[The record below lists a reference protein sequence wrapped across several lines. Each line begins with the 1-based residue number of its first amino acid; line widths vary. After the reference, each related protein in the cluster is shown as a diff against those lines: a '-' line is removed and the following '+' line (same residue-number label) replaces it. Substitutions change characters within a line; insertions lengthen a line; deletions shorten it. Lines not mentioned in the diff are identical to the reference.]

1 MIEVLGLTKKY
12 GSNVAVNDIS
22 FSIQKGEIVGFLGP
36 NGAGKSTTM
45 NIITGYL
52 SATSGSVKINGY
64 DVLDDPIEARRCIGY
79 LPEQPPLYLDMT
91 VNEYLKFVYN
101 LKKVR
106 HKGREMHIS
115 EVCRLVGIEHVRNR
129 IVGNLS
135 KGYKQRVGL
144 AQALIGDPE
153 VLILDEPT
161 VGLDPNQIIEIRNMI
176 RTLGKERT
184 IILSTHILPEVNAVC
199 ERVLMISEGRIVA
212 NDTTENITESIVS
225 TKQYLVRIEGEQAQ
239 VLSILKS
246 FSGIS
251 DVKVQKEGEPGAYD
265 YLITSASE
273 EDVRKTLLRELAAK
287 DLFVLSFQA
296 VSASLEDAF
305 SELTRDKKQK
315 EEN

>member
-1 MIEVLGLTKKY
+1 MIEVVGLTKKY
-12 GSNVAVNDIS
+12 GSNLAVDNIS

-64 DVLDDPIEARRCIGY
+64 DVLDDPIEARKCIGY

-91 VNEYLKFVYN
+91 VNEYLRFVYN
-101 LKKVR
+101 LKKVS
-106 HKGREMHIS
+106 HKGREVHIS

-176 RTLGKERT
+176 RALGKERT

-199 ERVLMISEGRIVA
+199 ERVLMISSGKIVA
-212 NDTTENITESIVS
+212 NDTTENITETTISG
-225 TKQYLVRIEGEQAQ
+225 KQYLVRVEGPQSA
-239 VLSILKS
+239 VLSVLNGMD
-246 FSGIS
+246 GITS
-251 DVKVQKEGEPGAYD
+251 AKVQKEGEPGAFD
-265 YLITSASE
+265 YLVSTNDESDI
-273 EDVRKTLLRELAAK
+273 RKTLVLALAK
-287 DLFVLSFQA
+287 QDFAVLSFQA
-296 VSASLEDAF
+296 VGTSLEDVF
-305 SELTRDKKQK
+305 SQLTKNNKK
-315 EEN
+315 EDA

>member
-1 MIEVLGLTKKY
+1 MIEVVGLTKKY
-12 GSNVAVNDIS
+12 GATVAVNDIS

-45 NIITGYL
+45 NIISGYL
-52 SATSGSVKINGY
+52 SATSGTVKINGF
-64 DVLDDPIEARRCIGY
+64 DVLDDPLEARRCIGY

-101 LKKVR
+101 LKKVA
-106 HKGREMHIS
+106 HKGREVHIS
-115 EVCRLVGIEHVRNR
+115 EVCHLVGIDHVRNR
-129 IVGNLS
+129 IIGNLS

-199 ERVLMISEGRIVA
+199 ERVLMINGGNIVA
-212 NDTTENITESIVS
+212 NDKTENITEQTVS
-225 TKQYLVRIEGEQAQ
+225 SKEYIARIEGDPKQISA
-239 VLSILKS
+239 VLSAV
-246 FSGIS
+246 SGIAS
-251 DVKVQKEGEPGAYD
+251 VKVQKEGEPGAFD
-265 YLITSASE
+265 YLLCANADADI
-273 EDVRKTLLRELAAK
+273 RKTLVLELAKQDIA
-287 DLFVLSFQA
+287 VLSFQP

-305 SELTRDKKQK
+305 SELTRNNKK
-315 EEN
+315 EDA

>member
-1 MIEVLGLTKKY
+1 MIEVVGLTKKY
-12 GSNVAVNDIS
+12 GSNLAVDNIS

-52 SATSGSVKINGY
+52 SATGGSVRINGH
-64 DVLDDPIEARRCIGY
+64 DVLDDPIEARKCIGY

-91 VNEYLKFVYN
+91 VNEYLRFVYN

-106 HKGREMHIS
+106 HKGREVHIS
-115 EVCRLVGIEHVRNR
+115 EVCRLVGIEHVRDR

-176 RTLGKERT
+176 RALGRERT

-199 ERVLMISEGRIVA
+199 ERVLMISAGKIVA
-212 NDTTENITESIVS
+212 NDTTENITETAIEG
-225 TKQYLVRIEGEQAQ
+225 KQYLVRVEGPQAA
-239 VLSILKS
+239 VLSTLNGMD
-246 FSGIS
+246 GITS
-251 DVKVQKEGEPGAYD
+251 AKVQKEGEPGAFD
-265 YLITSASE
+265 YLIATDSE
-273 EDVRKTLLRELAAK
+273 SDIRKTLVLALAK
-287 DLFVLSFQA
+287 QDFAVLSFQA
-296 VSASLEDAF
+296 VGTSLEDVF
-305 SELTRDKKQK
+305 SQLTKNNKKGDA
-315 EEN
+315 

>member
-1 MIEVLGLTKKY
+1 MIEVVGLTKKY
-12 GSNVAVNDIS
+12 GSNLAVDNIS

-64 DVLDDPIEARRCIGY
+64 DVLDDPIEARKCIGY

-91 VNEYLKFVYN
+91 VNEYLRFVYN
-101 LKKVR
+101 LKKVS
-106 HKGREMHIS
+106 HKGREVHIS

-199 ERVLMISEGRIVA
+199 ERVLMINAGKIVA
-212 NDTTENITESIVS
+212 NDTTENITE
-225 TKQYLVRIEGEQAQ
+225 TTAAGKQYLVRVEGPQSA
-239 VLSILKS
+239 VLAVLNNME
-246 FSGIS
+246 GITS
-251 DVKVQKEGEPGAYD
+251 AKVQKEGEPGAFD
-265 YLITSASE
+265 YLIQTDNES
-273 EDVRKTLLRELAAK
+273 DIRKTLVLALAK
-287 DLFVLSFQA
+287 QEFAVLSFQA
-296 VSASLEDAF
+296 VGTSLEDVF
-305 SELTRDKKQK
+305 SELTKNDKKGDA
-315 EEN
+315 

>member
-1 MIEVLGLTKKY
+1 MIEVIGLTKKY
-12 GSNVAVNDIS
+12 GSNLAVDNIS

-52 SATSGSVKINGY
+52 SATSGTVKINGY
-64 DVLDDPIEARRCIGY
+64 DVLDDPIEARKCIGY

-91 VNEYLKFVYN
+91 VNEYLSFVYN
-101 LKKVR
+101 LKKVN
-106 HKGREMHIS
+106 HKGREVHIS
-115 EVCRLVGIEHVRNR
+115 EVCKLVGIEHVRNR

-176 RTLGKERT
+176 RALGKERT

-199 ERVLMISEGRIVA
+199 ERVLMISGGKIVA
-212 NDTTENITESIVS
+212 NDTTENITETTASG
-225 TKQYLVRIEGEQAQ
+225 KQYLVRVEGAQ
-239 VLSILKS
+239 KAVLSVLQGMD
-246 FSGIS
+246 GITS
-251 DVKVQKEGEPGAYD
+251 AKVQKEGEPGAFD
-265 YLITSASE
+265 YLISTETDS
-273 EDVRKTLLRELAAK
+273 DIRKTLVLALAK
-287 DLFVLSFQA
+287 QDFAVLSFQA
-296 VSASLEDAF
+296 VGTSLEDVF
-305 SELTRDKKQK
+305 SELTKNNKKGDA
-315 EEN
+315 

>member
-1 MIEVLGLTKKY
+1 MIEVVGLTKKY
-12 GSNVAVNDIS
+12 GTNVAVNNIS

-52 SATSGSVKINGY
+52 SATGGSVKINGY

-101 LKKVR
+101 LKKVS
-106 HKGREMHIS
+106 HKGREVHIS

-199 ERVLMISEGRIVA
+199 ERVLMINEGNIVA
-212 NDTTENITESIVS
+212 NDTTENITESLTS
-225 TKQYLVRIEGEQAQ
+225 TKQYLVRIEGAKDRI
-239 VLSILKS
+239 LSILKAVP
-246 FSGIS
+246 GVS
-251 DVKVQKEGEPGAYD
+251 DAKVQKEGEPGAYD
-265 YLITSASE
+265 YLLSSSAE
-273 EDVRKTLLRELAAK
+273 EDIRKILLRELSK
-287 DLFVLSFQA
+287 QDLIVLSFQA
-296 VSASLEDAF
+296 VGASLEDAF
-305 SELTRDKKQK
+305 SELTRDSKK
-315 EEN
+315 EEE

>member
-1 MIEVLGLTKKY
+1 MIEVVGLTKKY
-12 GSNVAVNDIS
+12 GATVAVNDIS

-45 NIITGYL
+45 NIISGYL
-52 SATSGSVKINGY
+52 SATSGTVKINGF
-64 DVLDDPIEARRCIGY
+64 DVLDDPLEARRCIGY

-101 LKKVR
+101 LKKVS
-106 HKGREMHIS
+106 HKGREVHIS
-115 EVCRLVGIEHVRNR
+115 EVCHLVGIDHVRNR
-129 IVGNLS
+129 IIGNLS

-199 ERVLMISEGRIVA
+199 ERVLMINGGNIVA
-212 NDTTENITESIVS
+212 NDKTENITEQTVS
-225 TKQYLVRIEGEQAQ
+225 SKEYIARIEGDPKQISA
-239 VLSILKS
+239 VLSAV
-246 FSGIS
+246 SGIAS
-251 DVKVQKEGEPGAYD
+251 VKVQKEGEPGAFD
-265 YLITSASE
+265 YLLCANADADI
-273 EDVRKTLLRELAAK
+273 RKTLVLELAKQDIA
-287 DLFVLSFQA
+287 VLSFQP

-305 SELTRDKKQK
+305 SELTRNNKK
-315 EEN
+315 EDA